1 MLPTLS
7 KSWKWV
13 MVKMN
18 NHMSP
23 HSFSLVVVRDVS
35 KPIFILD
42 HLEEELIKMKV
53 ITTKELLEQDYFVK
67 EV

>member
-1 MLPTLS
+1 
-7 KSWKWV
+7 
-13 MVKMN
+13 
-18 NHMSP
+18 MSP